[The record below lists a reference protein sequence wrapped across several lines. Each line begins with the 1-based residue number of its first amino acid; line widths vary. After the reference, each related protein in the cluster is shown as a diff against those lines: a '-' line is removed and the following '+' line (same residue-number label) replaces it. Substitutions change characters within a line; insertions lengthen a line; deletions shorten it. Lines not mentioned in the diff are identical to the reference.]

1 MFGKCLHEKVE
12 MQFYAKLLKIKTL
25 KIYFQL
31 NKAIDLRPKCSYYF
45 HQCHQRSVKMVWE
58 PSKHVLIIFGSIWAA
73 ICFSILIVVL
83 CIFVEIG
90 KNKCIF
96 YNLVW
101 APEGFLP
108 GL

>member
-1 MFGKCLHEKVE
+1 
-12 MQFYAKLLKIKTL
+12 
-25 KIYFQL
+25 
-31 NKAIDLRPKCSYYF
+31 
-45 HQCHQRSVKMVWE
+45 MVWE
-58 PSKHVLIIFGSIWAA
+58 PSKHVLIILGSIWAA
-73 ICFSILIVVL
+73 ICLSVVIVLL